1 MKRSR
6 QLTVLGIL
14 LVSGAILLGGCGGGG
29 GDRLTKDEYAA
40 KANAFCAAFNKE
52 TDALGNTSGMNVTQI
67 TAALDKLLPVEKK
80 LIADLK
86 ALKPPADEEATAK
99 KAIAFG
105 EQVYAGETK
114 LNAVLK
120 AGDVTKAQKLISEI
134 EVPGNQADT
143 LFTQLG
149 ATECAK

>member
-29 GDRLTKDEYAA
+29 GDRLSKDEYAA
-40 KANAFCAAFNKE
+40 KANTLCAAFNKE
-52 TDALGNTSGMNVTQI
+52 VGATGTLRVTEGI
-67 TAALDKLLPVEKK
+67 AAAMDKLLPFEKK
-80 LIADLK
+80 LITDLK
-86 ALKPPADEEATAK
+86 ALKSPADEEATAK

-105 EQVYAGETK
+105 EQVYAGETR
-114 LNAVLK
+114 LNAALK
-120 AGDVTKAQKLISEI
+120 AGEMKKAQKLTTAI
-134 EVPGNQADT
+134 EVPGHQADD

>member
-29 GDRLTKDEYAA
+29 DDRLSKDEYAA
-40 KANAFCAAFNKE
+40 KANALCAAFNKE
-52 TDALGNTSGMNVTQI
+52 VDATGVLQVTEGISAGM
-67 TAALDKLLPVEKK
+67 DKLLPFEKK

-86 ALKPPADEEATAK
+86 ALEPPADEEAIAK
-99 KAIAFG
+99 KALAFG
-105 EQVYAGETK
+105 EQVYAGEMK
-114 LNAVLK
+114 LNAALK
-120 AGDVTKAQKLISEI
+120 AGEMKKANKLINEI
-134 EVPGNQADT
+134 EVPGHQADE

>member
-6 QLTVLGIL
+6 KLTVLGIL

-29 GDRLTKDEYAA
+29 GGDRLSKDEYAA
-40 KANAFCAAFNKE
+40 KANALCAAFNKE
-52 TDALGNTSGMNVTQI
+52 VDATGVLRVTEGI
-67 TAALDKLLPVEKK
+67 TAGLDKLLPFEKK

-105 EQVYAGETK
+105 EQVYAGEMK
-114 LNAVLK
+114 LNAALK
-120 AGDVTKAQKLISEI
+120 AGEVTKANKLINEI
-134 EVPGNQADT
+134 EVPGHQADD